1 MMRLLFIAVL
11 ALGLAAPAA
20 GALAHHGWSW
30 TTGGNIDLTGII
42 KTVRL
47 GNPHGILKIDVE
59 GEEWT
64 AEVGQP
70 WRNRRAGLKDGDLA
84 EGVEIRVIGEP
95 AADLSEGGSRW
106 NGCSWANGSTSFTP
120 SAIETLEALFAAL
133 EGTGPWRRPCGAPAG
148 AMPPSTPRTSSQSP
162 C

>member
-1 MMRLLFIAVL
+1 MTRLLFIAIL
-11 ALGLAAPAA
+11 ALGLTAPTA

-47 GNPHGILKIDVE
+47 GNPHGILTIDVE

-70 WRNRRAGLKDGDLA
+70 WRNERAGLGEGDLV

-95 AADLSEGGSRW
+95 AADVSEKRVKV
-106 NGCSWANGSTSFTP
+106 
-120 SAIETLEALFAAL
+120 ERLFL
-133 EGTGPWRRPCGAPAG
+133 GTREYVLYPGRD
-148 AMPPSTPRTSSQSP
+148 
-162 C
+162 